1 MLKLLLGFLS
11 GPLSSIS
18 NDLKEAYAAR
28 LKAETDEER
37 LAQEERIKILEAR
50 KEVILKAQGDTY
62 EKWVRILLALPFV
75 VYINKLVLWDKVFGL
90 GVTDP
95 LGEDLTLVMMLVLGG
110 YFVDTWIRRR

>member
-1 MLKLLLGFLS
+1 MLKILSSILS

-18 NDLKEAYAAR
+18 RDLKEAYQAKLQA
-28 LKAETDEER
+28 KNDEER
-37 LAQEERIKILEAR
+37 LAVEERIKILEAR
-50 KEVILKAQGDTY
+50 KEVIQKAQGDPY

-75 VYINKLVLWDKVFGL
+75 VYINKLVLWDKVFGF

-95 LGEDLTLVMMLVLGG
+95 LGEDLTMVMMLVLGG